1 MRHTF
6 HPQSVGKVAT
16 PAGAVNGR
24 DERRTSAPPLTA
36 PSGLA
41 LRLSRRASPK
51 GACPPPLILGE
62 AGCRIASHGGIDFR
76 RERKSIPYCLGA
88 FTLPGGGR
96 NGSRFETHFDRNLHQ
111 IEGSFD
117 CGRLWPE
124 TLAISRFL

>member
-1 MRHTF
+1 MVELR
-6 HPQSVGKVAT
+6 PMVGLIS
-16 PAGAVNGR
+16 AGAEIN
-24 DERRTSAPPLTA
+24 
-36 PSGLA
+36 
-41 LRLSRRASPK
+41 
-51 GACPPPLILGE
+51 
-62 AGCRIASHGGIDFR
+62 
-76 RERKSIPYCLGA
+76 PYCLGA